1 MRIHELDPLLA
12 NQIAAGEVIERPS
25 SVVKELIENSFD
37 ANATKIIVEI
47 NNGGQSLIRIKD
59 NGTGVHPDDLVL
71 ALKRHATSKI
81 NSYDDLTRV
90 MSFGFRGEALA
101 SIASVSRLKM
111 CSATK
116 NAENGFF
123 IKNNLEGVIDAPAP
137 IAHPVGTTIEVADL
151 FYQTP
156 ARRKFLRTERTEFQH
171 IETMMHR
178 LALSRMDVAFQLI
191 HNQRELF
198 SVLPANTT
206 QEKEKRVA
214 TILGDEFISHAL
226 CMEYEH
232 QTMRLSGWIAEPR
245 YSRSQADMQM
255 IYVNNRF
262 VRDKT
267 IIHAV
272 REAYRDV
279 LFHGRHPAFL
289 LFLEVDPLSVD
300 VNVHPAKQE
309 VRFRESQAIFTFV
322 RRGIH
327 EALSSVRPAAV
338 ETSIHRVSAREH
350 EIEACDNFVSMSGS
364 GSASDHV
371 KNMPTHQQSISL
383 QIHEQMKTYHALH
396 DCGIATEDK
405 SEEYPLGFAIGQ
417 IHDIYIIAQNKLGMI
432 VVDMHAAHER
442 ILYEKMKDNFDHS
455 KLIRQPL
462 LLPIILELPI
472 SEIHAFENNAHLFEK
487 MGFIIDLIGKNQLA
501 VREIPALIQNKNCQT
516 LLRDIFSDLIIEEK
530 STRVTTEINAVLS
543 SVACHAALRAPHK
556 LTLPEMNAI
565 LRDMEKTEN
574 SGCCNHGRPTWKQYP
589 MNELDK
595 IFFRGR

>member
-1 MRIHELDPLLA
+1 MRIRELDPLLA

-25 SVVKELIENSFD
+25 SVVKELIENSLD
-37 ANATKIIVEI
+37 AGATKIMVEI
-47 NNGGQSLIRIKD
+47 SNGGQSLIRIKD
-59 NGTGVHPDDLVL
+59 NGHGVHVKDLAL

-111 CSATK
+111 ISSTK
-116 NAENGFF
+116 NSDNGFF
-123 IKNNLEGVIDAPAP
+123 IKNNLEGLIDAPIP
-137 IAHPVGTTIEVADL
+137 VAHPVGTTVEVANL

-178 LALSRMDVAFQLI
+178 LALGRMDVAFQLT
-191 HNQRELF
+191 HNQRDIF
-198 SVLPANTT
+198 SVPAANSVA
-206 QEKEKRVA
+206 EIEKRIG
-214 TILGDEFISHAL
+214 TILGSEFMRYAL
-226 CMEYEH
+226 CIEYAH
-232 QTMRLSGWIAEPR
+232 QTMRLKGWIAEPR
-245 YSRSQADMQM
+245 YSRSQADLQM

-267 IIHAV
+267 IMHAV

-289 LFLEVDPLSVD
+289 LFLEIDPSTVD

-309 VRFRESQAIFTFV
+309 VRFRESQVVFSFV
-322 RRGIH
+322 KRGVH
-327 EALSSVRPAAV
+327 EALSSVRPCHSSLDPNAKVPEAT
-338 ETSIHRVSAREH
+338 EQEPDSLNERGKYFASADDCV
-350 EIEACDNFVSMSGS
+350 I
-364 GSASDHV
+364 
-371 KNMPTHQQSISL
+371 PTIRQHSL
-383 QIHEQMKTYHALH
+383 LLH
-396 DCGIATEDK
+396 DCDLAHENTAVEH
-405 SEEYPLGFAIGQ
+405 PMGFAIGQ

-442 ILYEKMKDNFDHS
+442 ILYEKMKANFDHS

-462 LLPIILELPI
+462 LLPIILDLPI
-472 SEIHAFENNAHLFEK
+472 AEIQAFENNAELFEK
-487 MGFIIDLIGKNQLA
+487 MGFVIDQMGKNQLA
-501 VREIPALIQNKNCQT
+501 IREIPALIQNKNMQT
-516 LLRDIFSDLIIEEK
+516 ILRDVFSDLIAQEK
-530 STRVTTEINAVLS
+530 SSRVMAEINCVLS
-543 SVACHAALRAPHK
+543 TVACHAAFRAPHK
-556 LTLPEMNAI
+556 LMLPEMNAI
-565 LRDMEKTEN
+565 LREMEKTEN
-574 SGCCNHGRPTWKQYP
+574 SGCCNHGRPTWKQYA